1 MTFEEIAKRVSNYNR
16 NRKYDFFINYF
27 RPSLDTTILDVAA
40 AEEEYHQTTNILEKR
55 YPHPEK
61 ITVLGVED
69 YRKFSKRCPKVRI
82 VRYGGDSFP
91 FKDETFDICW
101 SNAVTEH
108 VGNRNKQKT
117 FLSEINR
124 VANKVF
130 FTTPNRYFPFEVHS
144 KVFSLHY
151 FPKSIFDKILKKL
164 DKAWASGDYMFLL
177 SLRDIKAILKQCN
190 ITEYEVIKN
199 KFILFTVHFM
209 VILK

>member
-1 MTFEEIAKRVSNYNR
+1 MDDR
-16 NRKYDFFINYF
+16 
-27 RPSLDTTILDVAA
+27 A

-61 ITVLGVED
+61 ITVLGLED

-101 SNAVTEH
+101 SNAIIEH

-144 KVFSLHY
+144 KVFLLHY

-177 SLRDIKAILKQCN
+177 SLRHIKAILKECN

-199 KFILFTVHFM
+199 KFILFTVDFM